1 MNWFL
6 PLEFYTILTDA
17 TNNLLHTVISQS
29 GGSEQMYNKK
39 KYKESEIQQLLGM
52 HLLFGIY
59 QFNTLDEYWHAEQFI
74 RGGLES
80 CMLEGRFNFLDQH
93 FLQIEH
99 SKDKLVYEVNKMRK
113 KLN

>member
-39 KYKESEIQQLLGM
+39 KYKESEIQ
-52 HLLFGIY
+52 
-59 QFNTLDEYWHAEQFI
+59 
-74 RGGLES
+74 
-80 CMLEGRFNFLDQH
+80 
-93 FLQIEH
+93 
-99 SKDKLVYEVNKMRK
+99 
-113 KLN
+113 